1 MSNIYLWISKD
12 SSGKYECDSCRVNL
26 LLLIYFWNVQSFC
39 ERTNQRIKQGGVGK
53 QLTMAEARRCLCR
66 GEMRVRESSQ
76 HLAALVMVLI
86 AGCPG
91 SSSSL
96 GFPSTQKFLHLDLR
110 IATAS
115 CFWIIGNLGQGTGV
129 ETSYWSFCLI
139 LMSHVWEAQHVT
151 AECVT
156 ERDSRYHGTLL
167 AKEQVTGGQ
176 LTAGCQRWQPDSVWT
191 WRQ

>member
-26 LLLIYFWNVQSFC
+26 LLFIYFWNVQSFC

-53 QLTMAEARRCLCR
+53 QLTTAEARRCLCR

-96 GFPSTQKFLHLDLR
+96 GFPSTQKFLYLDLR

-115 CFWIIGNLGQGTGV
+115 CFWIAGDSGQGTGV
-129 ETSYWSFCLI
+129 ATSYWGFCLI
-139 LMSHVWEAQHVT
+139 LMSQRVT
-151 AECVT
+151 AESVSQSETAGIKAHCWLK
-156 ERDSRYHGTLL
+156 SRLQ
-167 AKEQVTGGQ
+167 AGQ
-176 LTAGCQRWQPDSVWT
+176 LPGGGAGCQRWQPDSVLT
-191 WRQ
+191 WRK